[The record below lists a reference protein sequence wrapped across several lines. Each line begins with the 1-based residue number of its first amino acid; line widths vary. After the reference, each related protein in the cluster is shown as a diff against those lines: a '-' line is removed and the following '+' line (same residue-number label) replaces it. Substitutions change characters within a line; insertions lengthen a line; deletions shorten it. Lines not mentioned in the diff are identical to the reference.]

1 VYIESGTVLA
11 LAVDVDANVALK
23 PGLVRLTQAHIA
35 MANKLGSCTA
45 PLAEG
50 LPIERDEQFG
60 DARLTSPRLKN
71 LRWRNAATI
80 QRWTTYAPDSALAL
94 SRGFRGIE
102 IELAP
107 AGLLHARFW
116 IVGNNQFRDAAEELE
131 GAHMRSNPA
140 A

>member
-94 SRGFRGIE
+94 SRVIECSLCGIHRRP
-102 IELAP
+102 IPHHPSLSSASWRRVRT
-107 AGLLHARFW
+107 G
-116 IVGNNQFRDAAEELE
+116 DAE
-131 GAHMRSNPA
+131 AHLG
-140 A
+140 